1 MFDRLLRGTG
11 CAYRYPNADTVRVFR
26 SGGAWGDAS
35 IGQEIIVTGTRI
47 GRNGEKTTA
56 PVVALDKQDL
66 EDAGAQ
72 DLSETLAELPFVSLS
87 NSATS
92 EGGNAQSEGLATI
105 DLRSLGDSR
114 TLVLIDGR
122 RAVSNSAQANRVSLS
137 SIPDDF
143 IDRVEIITGGAS
155 SIYGSDAIA
164 GVVNIITETGQK
176 GLKLTAQGGISEVTD
191 ERRVGNAGVRTGRF
205 RGVPQQ

>member
-11 CAYRYPNADTVRVFR
+11 FAYRYTNADTVRVFR
-26 SGGAWGDAS
+26 SGGALGDAS

-72 DLSETLAELPFVSLS
+72 DLSEPLAELTFVSLS

-92 EGGNAQSEGLATI
+92 EGGNA
-105 DLRSLGDSR
+105 RSKES
-114 TLVLIDGR
+114 
-122 RAVSNSAQANRVSLS
+122 
-137 SIPDDF
+137 
-143 IDRVEIITGGAS
+143 
-155 SIYGSDAIA
+155 
-164 GVVNIITETGQK
+164 
-176 GLKLTAQGGISEVTD
+176 
-191 ERRVGNAGVRTGRF
+191 RVGKGSVHPCKHGWMPF
-205 RGVPQQ
+205 V